1 MLQLGK
7 NGALRRER
15 KWMLA
20 KKWMR
25 AVILSRTVIDPFPQK
40 ERNFNQPGS
49 SSNYF
54 HHHQHRMAESQSLE
68 RHLNRLKLE
77 YLGCLCR
84 VGGVS
89 MLESNGLWLEAI
101 FFPISLYNF
110 YLPTPPNCG
119 NNSYRDIPWTDN
131 HVTNCVSWER
141 GQVWLRPVKF
151 MKWVTNEL

>member
-54 HHHQHRMAESQSLE
+54 HHQHRMAESQRLE
-68 RHLNRLKLE
+68 RHSNIWGVYAALGVFQCWKVMVCGWKQYFSPSHCTIFISQPIPTEVIIRTGISRKLITTWQTA
-77 YLGCLCR
+77 
-84 VGGVS
+84 S
-89 MLESNGLWLEAI
+89 LENEARSDQV
-101 FFPISLYNF
+101 PS
-110 YLPTPPNCG
+110 
-119 NNSYRDIPWTDN
+119 S
-131 HVTNCVSWER
+131 SW
-141 GQVWLRPVKF
+141 
-151 MKWVTNEL
+151 NE